1 MTDDCYTGNL
11 CWEPYNH
18 LTRSILILSIV
29 IGIVIVFKI
38 YRKYRK

>member
-29 IGIVIVFKI
+29 IGIVLIIKI
-38 YRKYRK
+38 YRGYRK

>member
-29 IGIVIVFKI
+29 IGIFIVFKI
-38 YRKYRK
+38 YRRYRK